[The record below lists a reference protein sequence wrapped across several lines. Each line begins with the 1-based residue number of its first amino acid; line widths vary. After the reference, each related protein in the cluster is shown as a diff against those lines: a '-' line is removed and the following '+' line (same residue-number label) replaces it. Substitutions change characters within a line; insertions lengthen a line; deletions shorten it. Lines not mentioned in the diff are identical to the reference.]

1 MWWAGRG
8 GWSRKGVLQ
17 GARETCSFPVGLS
30 GACNGSDCTDL
41 ELQQAELAKD
51 FDGQEFRV
59 LFFSFFSLIAGVKFS
74 ASPSQPGGEL
84 VASGK
89 LQGAKTV
96 KQRHRIRETEGMKS
110 VSQKTSFYSATICVG
125 GRRELEG
132 GGMGRCGENSW
143 GGINR
148 CDELWRRK

>member
-1 MWWAGRG
+1 MRLLMWWAGRG

-30 GACNGSDCTDL
+30 GACCNGSDCTDL

-89 LQGAKTV
+89 LCKGQRLLNKDIESGRQREWSLFLRKPHSTV
-96 KQRHRIRETEGMKS
+96 LPSVWEAEGNWK
-110 VSQKTSFYSATICVG
+110 
-125 GRRELEG
+125 
-132 GGMGRCGENSW
+132 GEEW
-143 GGINR
+143 VDVER
-148 CDELWRRK
+148 TAEEE